1 MFAFTKRFQDR
12 PLAFA
17 HPTAAAFD
25 SGVAGE
31 PGEDGAMADG
41 EPEEGGGQ
49 QCVPRPSGPVLAIDQ
64 SLERDEKCAAFQ
76 ARAIGNDGLRRW
88 RTRGA

>member
-1 MFAFTKRFQDR
+1 MFALAQRLQDR

-17 HPTAAAFD
+17 YPTAAAFD
-25 SGVAGE
+25 AGIAGE

-41 EPEEGGGQ
+41 EPKECGGQ
-49 QCVPRPSGPVLAIDQ
+49 QRVPRPTGPVLAIDQ
-64 SLERDEKCAAFQ
+64 SLERDEKFEAFQ
-76 ARAIGNDGLRRW
+76 ARAVENNGFKSW